1 MGKSDDLPGNVFCFE
16 GFRLDATRRSLHRNG
31 AEVELRAKCFDL
43 LTCLARNAGRVV
55 TKNEL
60 IETVWPDVVVTDE
73 SLTRCVSD
81 IRQALDDGAQ
91 RIIKTVPRQGYVL
104 ASSVSFGE
112 PAPIFRP
119 AGASRLAAEPE
130 PPPAAV
136 ETAAQQRAAPSRR
149 LGNLRHVWWAAGALA
164 VVAAIALAAW
174 RPLGSPARAT
184 PPLSIIV
191 LPLANRS
198 DDPGQQYFAEG
209 LTEDLTTD
217 LSRIPD
223 SFVIARGTADTYRGR
238 AVDVRQI
245 GREVGVRY
253 VLEGSAQRLDDV
265 VRLNLRLVDA
275 ENGRELWADR
285 MDGSR
290 RDLVA
295 LQSAVTGTVAR
306 TLQIQMVEAES
317 QRSRRLRPNNPDA
330 QDLAWQARAAA
341 ERRTPESTAA
351 ARELLLRAVKMD
363 PTSVSSW
370 SELSYTYTTD
380 LMSRWMNLRGAPQ
393 EEWVRRAGEAAE
405 KAYALDPNHPDA
417 LGAMGRVLQAR
428 GQPAQALAM
437 FLRQVEINRND
448 APGWLGAGYAYATL
462 GKHDE
467 SIAANERALRL
478 SPRDARLYSFMVVIA
493 AAHLLAG
500 RDQEAV
506 TWARR
511 AIAARPYYSI
521 SYAWLAAA
529 AANAGDMA
537 AAREAI
543 AEFKR
548 LQPDYSVAK
557 FRAEQ
562 HGDNPE
568 FLAQRERFYQG
579 LQRAGLAD

>member
-1 MGKSDDLPGNVFCFE
+1 MGKSDELLGNVFCFE
-16 GFRLDATRRSLHRNG
+16 DFRLDATRRTLHRAG
-31 AEVELRAKCFDL
+31 AEVDLRAKCFDL

-60 IETVWPDVVVTDE
+60 IETVWPNVVVTDE

-81 IRQALDDGAQ
+81 VRQALGDSAQ
-91 RIIKTVPRQGYVL
+91 RIVKTVPRQGYVL
-104 ASSVSFGE
+104 ASTVSFGE
-112 PAPIFRP
+112 PASTFRP
-119 AGASRLAAEPE
+119 AGGFGLASEAGAQPVPE
-130 PPPAAV
+130 VAP
-136 ETAAQQRAAPSRR
+136 QRDAAPRR
-149 LGNLRHVWWAAGALA
+149 LGNLRRRWLAAGALA
-164 VVAAIALAAW
+164 LIAAIALVAW
-174 RPLGSPARAT
+174 RLWSSPASVT

-198 DDPGQQYFAEG
+198 DDPGQLYFAEG
-209 LTEDLTTD
+209 LTDDLTTD

-253 VLEGSAQRLDDV
+253 VLEGSVQRLDDV
-265 VRLNLRLVDA
+265 VRLNLRLIDA

-285 MDGSR
+285 MDGDR

-295 LQSAVTGTVAR
+295 LQSNVTGTVAR

-317 QRSRRLRPNNPDA
+317 QRSQRLRPNNPDA
-330 QDLAWQARAAA
+330 QDLAWQARAAT
-341 ERRTPESTAA
+341 ERRTPESIAA

-363 PTSVSSW
+363 PASVSSW
-370 SELSYTYTTD
+370 SGLSVTYTTD
-380 LMSRWMNLRGAPQ
+380 LMSRWMNLRGMPQ

-437 FLRQVEINRND
+437 FLRQVEINRNY
-448 APGWLGAGYAYATL
+448 APGWNSAGYAYATL
-462 GKHDE
+462 GKPEE

-478 SPRDARLYSFMVVIA
+478 SPLDARRNSFLVIIA

-506 TWARR
+506 DWARR
-511 AIAARPYYSI
+511 AIAARPGYSI

-529 AANAGDMA
+529 AANSGDMA
-537 AAREAI
+537 TAQKAI

-548 LQPDYSVAK
+548 LQPDYTLAT
-557 FRAEQ
+557 FRAEK
-562 HGDNPE
+562 HGDNPD

-579 LQRAGLAD
+579 LQRAGLE

>member
-1 MGKSDDLPGNVFCFE
+1 MGKSDELFGDVFCFE
-16 GFRLDATRRSLHRNG
+16 GFRLDATRRTLQRAG
-31 AEVELRAKCFDL
+31 AEVDLRAKCFDL

-55 TKNEL
+55 TKDEL
-60 IETVWPDVVVTDE
+60 IETVWPNVVVTDE

-81 IRQALDDGAQ
+81 IRQALGDGAQ
-91 RIIKTVPRQGYVL
+91 HIVKTVPRQGYLL
-104 ASSVSFGE
+104 ASPVSFGE
-112 PAPIFRP
+112 PAALSRP
-119 AGASRLAAEPE
+119 VV
-130 PPPAAV
+130 AV
-136 ETAAQQRAAPSRR
+136 AAPKR
-149 LGNLRHVWWAAGALA
+149 LGNWRQGWLAAGALA
-164 VVAAIALAAW
+164 VVAAIGLVAW
-174 RPLGSPARAT
+174 RPWTSPAGVT
-184 PPLSIIV
+184 QPLSIIV

-198 DDPGQQYFAEG
+198 DDPGQLYFVEG
-209 LTEDLTTD
+209 LTDDLTTD
-217 LSRIPD
+217 LSRIPG
-223 SFVIARGTADTYRGR
+223 SFVIARSTSDTYKGK

-265 VRLNLRLVDA
+265 VRLNLRLIDA

-290 RDLVA
+290 RNMA
-295 LQSAVTGTVAR
+295 ELQSMVTGTVAR
-306 TLQIQMVEAES
+306 TLHVQMVEAES
-317 QRSRRLRPNNPDA
+317 QRSRRLRPHNPDA
-330 QDLAWQARAAA
+330 QDLDWQARAAS
-341 ERRTPESTAA
+341 ERRTPQSVAA

-363 PTSVSSW
+363 PTSASSW
-370 SELSYTYTTD
+370 SGLSYTYTTD
-380 LMSRWMNLRGAPQ
+380 VMSRWMNLRDAPQ

-405 KAYALDPNHPDA
+405 KAYALDPNHADA

-437 FLRQVEINRND
+437 FLRQVEVNRND
-448 APGWLGAGYAYATL
+448 APGWHSAGYAYATL

-478 SPRDARLYSFMVVIA
+478 SPRDARLYSFMVTIA

-521 SYAWLAAA
+521 SHAWLAAA

-537 AAREAI
+537 TARDAI

-548 LQPDYSVAK
+548 LQPDYTLAT
-557 FRAEQ
+557 FRAEK
-562 HGDNPE
+562 HGGNPE

>member
-1 MGKSDDLPGNVFCFE
+1 M
-16 GFRLDATRRSLHRNG
+16 T
-31 AEVELRAKCFDL
+31 
-43 LTCLARNAGRVV
+43 
-55 TKNEL
+55 
-60 IETVWPDVVVTDE
+60 
-73 SLTRCVSD
+73 
-81 IRQALDDGAQ
+81 Q
-91 RIIKTVPRQGYVL
+91 
-104 ASSVSFGE
+104 
-112 PAPIFRP
+112 
-119 AGASRLAAEPE
+119 
-130 PPPAAV
+130 
-136 ETAAQQRAAPSRR
+136 
-149 LGNLRHVWWAAGALA
+149 
-164 VVAAIALAAW
+164 
-174 RPLGSPARAT
+174 
-184 PPLSIIV
+184 PLSIIV

-198 DDPGQQYFAEG
+198 DDPGQLYFVEG
-209 LTEDLTTD
+209 LTDDLTTD

-223 SFVIARGTADTYRGR
+223 SFVIARSTADTYKGK

-253 VLEGSAQRLDDV
+253 VLEGSVQRLDDV
-265 VRLNLRLVDA
+265 VRLNLRLIDA

-290 RDLVA
+290 RNLA
-295 LQSAVTGTVAR
+295 ELQSMVTGTVAR
-306 TLQIQMVEAES
+306 TLHVQMVEAES
-317 QRSRRLRPNNPDA
+317 QRSRRLRPHNPDA
-330 QDLAWQARAAA
+330 QDLAWQARAAS
-341 ERRTPESTAA
+341 ERRTPQSVAA

-370 SELSYTYTTD
+370 SGLSYTYTTD
-380 LMSRWMNLRGAPQ
+380 VMSRWMNLRDAPQ

-405 KAYALDPNHPDA
+405 KAYALDPNHADA

-437 FLRQVEINRND
+437 FLRQVEVNRND
-448 APGWLGAGYAYATL
+448 APGWHSAGYAYATL
-462 GKHDE
+462 GKPDE

-478 SPRDARLYSFMVVIA
+478 SPRDARLYSFMVTIA

-521 SYAWLAAA
+521 SHAWLAAA

-537 AAREAI
+537 TAREAI

-548 LQPDYSVAK
+548 LQPDYTLAT
-557 FRAEQ
+557 FRAEK

>member
-1 MGKSDDLPGNVFCFE
+1 MGKSDELLGDVFCFE
-16 GFRLDATRRSLHRNG
+16 GFRLDATRRTLQRDG
-31 AEVELRAKCFDL
+31 VEVGLRAKCFDL

-55 TKNEL
+55 TKDEL
-60 IETVWPDVVVTDE
+60 IETVWADVVATDE

-81 IRQALDDGAQ
+81 IRQALGDGAQ
-91 RIIKTVPRQGYVL
+91 RIVKTVPRQGYVL
-104 ASSVSFGE
+104 ASPLSFGE
-112 PAPIFRP
+112 TASSYPPAMAFRP
-119 AGASRLAAEPE
+119 APQPGPDVPVEAAS
-130 PPPAAV
+130 
-136 ETAAQQRAAPSRR
+136 TQHAAPKRR
-149 LGNLRHVWWAAGALA
+149 GVWRHALLAAGALS
-164 VVAAIALAAW
+164 VVAAIFLVAW
-174 RPLGSPARAT
+174 RPWTSPAGVT

-198 DDPGQQYFAEG
+198 DDPGQLYFVEG
-209 LTEDLTTD
+209 LTDDLTTD

-223 SFVIARGTADTYRGR
+223 SFVIARSTADTYKGK

-265 VRLNLRLVDA
+265 VRLNLRLIDA

-290 RDLVA
+290 RNMA
-295 LQSAVTGTVAR
+295 ELQSMVTGTVAR
-306 TLQIQMVEAES
+306 TLHIQMVEAES
-317 QRSRRLRPNNPDA
+317 QRSRRLRPHNPDA
-330 QDLAWQARAAA
+330 QDLAWQARAAL
-341 ERRTPESTAA
+341 ERRTPESVAA

-363 PTSVSSW
+363 PTSVAGW
-370 SELSYTYTTD
+370 SGLSQTYTTD
-380 LMSRWMNLRGAPQ
+380 AMSRWMSRRDAPR
-393 EEWVRRAGEAAE
+393 EEWVRRAAEAAE
-405 KAYALDPNHPDA
+405 KAYALDPNHADA
-417 LGAMGRVLQAR
+417 LGAMGHVLQAR

-437 FLRQVEINRND
+437 FLRQVEVNRNY
-448 APGWLGAGYAYATL
+448 APGWQGAGYAYATL
-462 GKHDE
+462 GRPDE

-478 SPRDARLYSFMVVIA
+478 SPRDSRLSSFLLVTA

-500 RDQEAV
+500 RDQEAM

-511 AIAARPYYSI
+511 AIAAKPGYSI

-529 AANAGDMA
+529 AANAGDLA
-537 AAREAI
+537 TARDAI

-548 LQPDYSVAK
+548 LQPDYTLAT
-557 FRAEQ
+557 FRAEK

-579 LQRAGLAD
+579 LQRAGLSE

>member
-1 MGKSDDLPGNVFCFE
+1 MGKSDELPGNVFWFE
-16 GFRLDATRRSLHRNG
+16 GFRLDATRRTLHRGG
-31 AEVELRAKCFDL
+31 AAVDLRAKCFDL
-43 LTCLARNAGRVV
+43 LTCLARHAGRVV

-60 IETVWPDVVVTDE
+60 IETVWPGVVVTDE

-81 IRQALDDGAQ
+81 IRQALGDTAQ
-91 RIIKTVPRQGYVL
+91 HIVKTVPRQGYML
-104 ASSVSFGE
+104 ASPVSFGE
-112 PAPIFRP
+112 AAALSP
-119 AGASRLAAEPE
+119 AGATI
-130 PPPAAV
+130 PAPRPQV
-136 ETAAQQRAAPSRR
+136 DRRRAS
-149 LGNLRHVWWAAGALA
+149 LAAGAL
-164 VVAAIALAAW
+164 VVAAALALVAW
-174 RPLGSPARAT
+174 RPWAPSAGSA

-191 LPLANRS
+191 LPLANLS

-238 AVDVRQI
+238 PVDVRQI

-275 ENGRELWADR
+275 ENGRELWAER

-290 RDLVA
+290 RDLVE

-341 ERRTPESTAA
+341 ERRTPESVAT

-363 PTSVSSW
+363 PTSAASW
-370 SELSYTYTTD
+370 SALSYTYTTD

-393 EEWVRRAGEAAE
+393 EEWLRRAGEAAE
-405 KAYALDPNHPDA
+405 KAYALDPNHADA

-437 FLRQVEINRND
+437 FLRQVEVNPND

-462 GKHDE
+462 GKPDE

-478 SPRDARLYSFMVVIA
+478 SPRDARLFSFMVVIA

-506 TWARR
+506 AWARR
-511 AIAARPYYSI
+511 SIAARPYYSI
-521 SYAWLAAA
+521 PYAWLAAA
-529 AANAGDMA
+529 AANTGDMA
-537 AAREAI
+537 TAREAI

-548 LQPDYSVAK
+548 LQPDYSLAK
-557 FRAEQ
+557 FRAEK
-562 HGDNPE
+562 HGDNPQ

-579 LQRAGLAD
+579 LQLAGLAE

>member
-1 MGKSDDLPGNVFCFE
+1 MAEHCRFE
-16 GFRLDATRRSLHRNG
+16 FDQFVLDPLVGQLLRDGREVPLRPQSL
-31 AEVELRAKCFDL
+31 EVLRVL
-43 LTCLARNAGRVV
+43 VVNAGQLV
-55 TKNEL
+55 TKEQL
-60 IETVWPDVVVTDE
+60 FAAVWPKTVVTDDA
-73 SLTRCVSD
+73 LVQCVRD
-81 IRQALDDGAQ
+81 IRVALHDEQQRMVRTVPRRGYIFTSTVAPQVGARSAEAAAPLAQ
-91 RIIKTVPRQGYVL
+91 PETGAPAGLPSSIAVPLPWLERHRLSAVWIGLTVAIAAVAWIATGVRVSQSVVPRQG
-104 ASSVSFGE
+104 AM
-112 PAPIFRP
+112 
-119 AGASRLAAEPE
+119 
-130 PPPAAV
+130 
-136 ETAAQQRAAPSRR
+136 
-149 LGNLRHVWWAAGALA
+149 
-164 VVAAIALAAW
+164 
-174 RPLGSPARAT
+174 
-184 PPLSIIV
+184 PPLSIVV
-191 LPLANRS
+191 LPLVDVNG
-198 DDPGQQYFAEG
+198 DPQQEYFAEG

-253 VLEGSAQRLDDV
+253 VLEGSVQRLDEV

-290 RDLVA
+290 RNMA
-295 LQSAVTGTVAR
+295 ELQSMVTGTVAR
-306 TLQIQMVEAES
+306 TLHIQMVEAES

-363 PTSVSSW
+363 PASASHW
-370 SELSYTYTTD
+370 SGLSYTYTTD
-380 LMSRWMNLRGAPQ
+380 LMSRWMNLRAAPQ

-405 KAYALDPNHPDA
+405 KAYALDPNHADA

-428 GQPAQALAM
+428 GQPAQALTM
-437 FLRQVEINRND
+437 FLRQVEVNRND
-448 APGWLGAGYAYATL
+448 APGWHSAGYAYATL

-478 SPRDARLYSFMVVIA
+478 SPRDARLFSFMVTIA

-511 AIAARPYYSI
+511 AIAARPGYSI
-521 SYAWLAAA
+521 SHAWLAAA

-537 AAREAI
+537 TARDAI

-548 LQPDYSVAK
+548 LQPDYTLAT
-557 FRAEQ
+557 FRAEK

-579 LQRAGLAD
+579 LQLAGLGE